1 MSLHCTAFLVLL
13 GTSMCG
19 GVRGTAL
26 LQHGTGSDL
35 ENPL

>member
-13 GTSMCG
+13 GTCMCG